1 MWCFFIPVHS
11 YNYSAIP
18 MKLVQVQLVKR
29 IADINGIR
37 WINGNNKIVRDEMKE
52 LKKYRN

>member
-37 WINGNNKIVRDEMKE
+37 WINGNNKIVRDEMQE

>member
-1 MWCFFIPVHS
+1 
-11 YNYSAIP
+11 

-37 WINGNNKIVRDEMKE
+37 WINGNNKIVRDEMQE
-52 LKKYRN
+52 LKKYRNWILKNKYCLLKIKK